1 MTTRRFA
8 LRPGVACVGRSRS
21 SAPGSRLD
29 MPDGVNDTV
38 PVYALDAASV
48 TQNLKS
54 GLSAKNPECKEIAQ
68 RNLVSP
74 YSNSVLWVTWSIPHP
89 RHPTN
94 RKQSAI
100 ATESEWRRYRR
111 RGEVTA
117 EKRPTEWTWRTS
129 AGERMRAEAG
139 DWAVIDDAGRERSV
153 AADLFESTYEQTG
166 LHRYRR
172 VGIVLATQATCRQI
186 IPTLEGGAVAEEGDW
201 IIQGQAGERW
211 PVPAE
216 HFEKTYEGPLDDDF
230 SGGGNDSTG
239 SGSRET

>member
-1 MTTRRFA
+1 MKPLAQLSGRCFDPDAATT
-8 LRPGVACVGRSRS
+8 
-21 SAPGSRLD
+21 
-29 MPDGVNDTV
+29 
-38 PVYALDAASV
+38 AASV

-54 GLSAKNPECKEIAQ
+54 GLSAENPECDEIAQ
-68 RNLVSP
+68 RSVVSTLLNLRA
-74 YSNSVLWVTWSIPHP
+74 WVTGQFPAP
-89 RHPTN
+89 RHSTK
-94 RKQSAI
+94 RKQSPI

-117 EKRPTEWTWRTS
+117 EKRSTEWTWSTS

-153 AADLFESTYEQTG
+153 AADVFESTYEQTG

-172 VGIVLATQATCRQI
+172 VGIVLAKRATCRQI
-186 IPTLEGGAVAEEGDW
+186 IATLEGGAVAEEGDW
-201 IIQGQAGERW
+201 IIQGQGGERW

-230 SGGGNDSTG
+230 SGGGNDSTP
-239 SGSRET
+239 SGTS